1 MSANDK
7 KTENNEFQ
15 KKLVEKMNI
24 RTCLTMSH
32 FLKSLDKLV
41 KKINLYKYE

>member
-15 KKLVEKMNI
+15 KKIGRKNEYKNLFNNE
-24 RTCLTMSH
+24 S
-32 FLKSLDKLV
+32 FLKFR
-41 KKINLYKYE
+41 

>member
-15 KKLVEKMNI
+15 KKLVEKNEYKNFNNE
-24 RTCLTMSH
+24 S